1 MFNNLILKDGI
12 IIELNFKQILKK
24 LIFKLL
30 ESNIKGDVLNKE
42 YQKKFYSVDS
52 SSYQIIPKIII
63 IPKNEEDVIKTI
75 KIAKKYKIS
84 VTVRGAGTGLVGS
97 ALNDGIIMDMKELN
111 TIKLNKKSVVVGS
124 GTLKGKL
131 DQILQKNKKFFPPN
145 PSIGNFCSIGG
156 MLGNNSSGSRSIKY
170 GSMIDN
176 VLEITFI
183 DGNGNKITL
192 PKDKKISNR
201 IFKNIKLDKK
211 NIPKTSKNSSGYRID
226 KITSEKNAHKIIIG
240 SEGTLGIILTAKL
253 KIIDKPKK
261 RILFIIE
268 YNSVFEAAKNSIEI
282 NKTKPS
288 TLEFVDKNTLK
299 QIKFK
304 FSKKAKCLLFVE
316 YDENIKNSEK
326 EIILKSSGKIIQKLT
341 RNADMSKWWRHRDAS
356 LHYSLKSIKKEKRVP
371 HIIEDAAVPVEKI
384 SNLFSALKKIEKK
397 YKTKIISYG
406 HIGNG
411 NIHVRLIM
419 EKNETKTIKK
429 IATEYFNEI
438 IENNGTISAEHGDGL
453 ARSEFVKQLYGNKNF
468 QIFKKIKQQMDPNG
482 ILNPGKVISNKTTV
496 IKNLK

>member
-1 MFNNLILKDGI
+1 
-12 IIELNFKQILKK
+12 
-24 LIFKLL
+24 
-30 ESNIKGDVLNKE
+30 
-42 YQKKFYSVDS
+42 
-52 SSYQIIPKIII
+52 
-63 IPKNEEDVIKTI
+63 
-75 KIAKKYKIS
+75 
-84 VTVRGAGTGLVGS
+84 
-97 ALNDGIIMDMKELN
+97 
-111 TIKLNKKSVVVGS
+111 
-124 GTLKGKL
+124 
-131 DQILQKNKKFFPPN
+131 
-145 PSIGNFCSIGG
+145 

-253 KIIDKPKK
+253 KIIDNPKS

-268 YNSVFEAAKNSIEI
+268 HNSIFEAAKNSIEI

-299 QIKFK
+299 QIKFN

-326 EIILKSSGKIIQKLT
+326 EIILKNSGKIIQKLT

-419 EKNETKTIKK
+419 EKNETKIIKK
-429 IATEYFNEI
+429 IATEYFDEI

-468 QIFKKIKQQMDPNG
+468 QIFKTIKQQMDPNG
-482 ILNPGKVISNKTTV
+482 ILNPGKIISNKSTV